1 MAGSAP
7 YDLAVVGS
15 GAAAMSAG
23 IAARQVG
30 KRVVLI
36 EHAEVGGTCVNVGCI
51 PSKMMLAAASAHRA
65 ALAHP
70 FRGVPTAAGPV
81 DLGELSQQKDD
92 LVASLRR
99 KKYSDVAEAHGFEI
113 VAGHARFLNR
123 HDLEVDGHLVRADAY
138 VIATGAGPAT
148 PDLPGLEAVDH
159 LTSSTVLALTSVP
172 ESVVVVGAGYVGLE
186 LAQLLAH
193 LGSRVSVVGCVAP
206 RAEPE
211 LAALLGQ
218 MFVDDGI
225 VVLQERAAR
234 VTQVGPDVVVTT
246 ESGERVAGRSLVI
259 ATGRRARTAG
269 LGLDEAGVVLDA
281 AGWVIVDAYQR
292 TTNRRIFAA
301 GDVSGAPQFAYVAA
315 ATGRVAA
322 QNALLRGEG
331 PIDAVDYTGLPA
343 VLFTRPQLASA
354 GLTENAADALDLKT
368 TSRVL
373 DLAEVPRAIVSG
385 EIRGAVKMVAES
397 DTGRVLGVH
406 ALADNAGEM
415 MLAATY
421 AITARMTVEEVARSW
436 APYLTMAESLRL
448 VAQTFADRAP
458 LSCCH

>member
-1 MAGSAP
+1 
-7 YDLAVVGS
+7 
-15 GAAAMSAG
+15 
-23 IAARQVG
+23 
-30 KRVVLI
+30 
-36 EHAEVGGTCVNVGCI
+36 
-51 PSKMMLAAASAHRA
+51 
-65 ALAHP
+65 
-70 FRGVPTAAGPV
+70 
-81 DLGELSQQKDD
+81 
-92 LVASLRR
+92 
-99 KKYSDVAEAHGFEI
+99 
-113 VAGHARFLNR
+113 
-123 HDLEVDGHLVRADAY
+123 
-138 VIATGAGPAT
+138 
-148 PDLPGLEAVDH
+148 
-159 LTSSTVLALTSVP
+159 
-172 ESVVVVGAGYVGLE
+172 
-186 LAQLLAH
+186 LLAH